1 MTFVVVGAGYTGTE
15 TAAQLQQ
22 MTISLLECFPRL
34 SRKELRWVLVGL
46 APTVMPELGPRLGA
60 AALEILRRRGLEVRT
75 GTTVSAIDDG
85 TVTLS
90 DGTGLPAHTVVWTV
104 GVTPP
109 ALVRDLGLPV
119 NRGRLVVDE
128 YLRLRDGVWAAGDSA
143 AALDPFSTA
152 GTDYPPTAQ
161 NARRQGVLIGR
172 NVAASLG
179 HGRPRRYRHHDLGL
193 VADLGGTAAVARPL
207 GVPLS
212 GPAAKVVAKAYHLY
226 ALPAAGNRLRVAAD
240 WAVNLLSRPI
250 AAQVGLVEP
259 EAARLAGEQVLWTE
273 TG

>member
-1 MTFVVVGAGYTGTE
+1 
-15 TAAQLQQ
+15 
-22 MTISLLECFPRL
+22 
-34 SRKELRWVLVGL
+34 
-46 APTVMPELGPRLGA
+46 
-60 AALEILRRRGLEVRT
+60 VRT

-143 AALDPFSTA
+143 AARNPFSTA
-152 GTDYPPTAQ
+152 ASDYPPTAQ

-207 GVPLS
+207 GLPLS
-212 GPAAKVVAKAYHLY
+212 GPVAKAVAKGYHLY

-240 WAVNLLSRPI
+240 WAVNLFSRPI

-259 EAARLAGEQVLWTE
+259 EAARLAGEQVLWTK